1 MSPHSLKL
9 ILLLLL
15 LTACRNTATAAAS
28 PSLHLDPTQPIP
40 IRVAALLSLMSTPE
54 KIAQTIAAEI
64 LQQRNVGQVG
74 GLSCDKELYPGSNV
88 TARNQFQKEALAS
101 KFNPHR
107 IPLHFWHESNHGGC
121 SGGTVFPMPIN
132 LGTTWNESLVTSV
145 FSVIAN
151 STLACGASIAFAPVI
166 NLFQDPRYGRFQE
179 AFSPEPQLTSKM
191 TTASVIG
198 LQGIGNATTYLG
210 KGKVIA
216 LGKHFAGYGGSP
228 GGLNAGPLVVGE
240 RELRDVWLK
249 PWRAFT
255 KAGGRG
261 AMPAHNTVLDVPA
274 HANSWLINA
283 VFREEFGFG
292 EGLTISDCDDVNV
305 LQQYRVAKDPPEA
318 AAKGLKGGTDMDL
331 QCGPISTYTTTNIET
346 ALARKDLTTQDLDQA
361 VKHVLT
367 AKFAAGLFEQ
377 PMADLAGKQWLDLP
391 AHRALAKEAAE
402 QSLVL
407 LKNDNQT
414 LPFQRFQRFQNTLS
428 NLFKVSVLGEI
439 GVDATGKARKAMLGT
454 YTSDD
459 GKIQVDTGTTV
470 EDGVCHGHEQQCF
483 VFIFCGGIFW
493 LCTLCIAH
501 GETHDQHSLFC
512 SIVRLFDCSI
522 VRLLNCSILNSQFI
536 LKSQFSILN
545 FQF

>member
-1 MSPHSLKL
+1 
-9 ILLLLL
+9 
-15 LTACRNTATAAAS
+15 
-28 PSLHLDPTQPIP
+28 
-40 IRVAALLSLMSTPE
+40 
-54 KIAQTIAAEI
+54 
-64 LQQRNVGQVG
+64 
-74 GLSCDKELYPGSNV
+74 
-88 TARNQFQKEALAS
+88 
-101 KFNPHR
+101 
-107 IPLHFWHESNHGGC
+107 
-121 SGGTVFPMPIN
+121 MPIN

-198 LQGIGNATTYLG
+198 LQGMGNATTYLG

-274 HANSWLINA
+274 HANSWLINT

-414 LPFQRFQRFQNTLS
+414 LPFQRFQRFQRFQNTLS

-470 EDGVCHGHEQQCF
+470 KDGVCHGHEQQCF
-483 VFIFCGGIFW
+483 GSFFFW
-493 LCTLCIAH
+493 WDLLAVYTLHCAWRN
-501 GETHDQHSLFC
+501 TRPTLVVLFGC

-522 VRLLNCSILNSQFI
+522 VRLLNS
-536 LKSQFSILN
+536 
-545 FQF
+545 